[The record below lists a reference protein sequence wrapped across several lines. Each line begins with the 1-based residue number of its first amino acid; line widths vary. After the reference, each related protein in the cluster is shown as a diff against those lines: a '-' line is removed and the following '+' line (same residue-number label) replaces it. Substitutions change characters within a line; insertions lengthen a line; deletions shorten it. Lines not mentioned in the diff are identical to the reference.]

1 MTLRQRFPLLLFEPD
16 YATSDLY
23 DSPRLSD
30 AFYVVSA
37 YAGISTLN
45 ALISAVVATGSVS
58 FLLFTAL
65 WTSALVYIT
74 WIILTFLF
82 HFIADLLGGLG
93 ELHNA
98 ASFVGLAAAPN
109 VIVAAVSLLVT
120 VVRLLFI
127 ESDPSSVMPKI
138 NLGFSLV
145 GMAWGW
151 PGVLCYFGLKN
162 AERVDSIKAILV
174 VMPVFFAFAVLEIYN
189 SNLFKL

>member
-1 MTLRQRFPLLLFEPD
+1 MTLRQRFPLLLFSPD

-23 DSPRLSD
+23 DSPRIAD

-37 YAGISTLN
+37 YAGISTVN
-45 ALISAVVATGSVS
+45 ALISAIVATGSVS
-58 FLLFTAL
+58 FLLFTVL

-74 WIILTFLF
+74 WVILTFLF

-109 VIVAAVSLLVT
+109 VVVALVSLLMT
-120 VVRLLFI
+120 VVRILFVAH
-127 ESDPSSVMPKI
+127 DPYAVVAKI
-138 NLGFSLV
+138 NLGFSLA

-151 PGVLCYFGLKN
+151 PGILCYFGLKN
-162 AERVDSIKAILV
+162 AERVDSLKAILV
-174 VMPVFFAFAVLEIYN
+174 VLPVFFAFAVLEIYN
-189 SNLFKL
+189 SNLFEL